1 MNALRFAG
9 DDYTTVMSFA
19 LEMRTREIWFT
30 YTTRDLPH
38 KKGAIRE
45 TKFLGVISVTK
56 PLLKQLK
63 KMFLLNLQNLNASVI
78 KI

>member
-1 MNALRFAG
+1 M
-9 DDYTTVMSFA
+9 
-19 LEMRTREIWFT
+19 

-38 KKGAIRE
+38 KKEAIRE

-63 KMFLLNLQNLNASVI
+63 KMFLLNLHNLNASVV